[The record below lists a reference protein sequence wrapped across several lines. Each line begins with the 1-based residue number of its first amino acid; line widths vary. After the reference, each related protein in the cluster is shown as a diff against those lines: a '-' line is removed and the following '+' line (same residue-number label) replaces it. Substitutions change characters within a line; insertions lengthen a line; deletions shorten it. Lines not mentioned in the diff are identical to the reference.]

1 MTRLNIKISLSPS
14 RNTVI
19 PVDYHSN
26 IMSLLKYAIN
36 TYDPSEFQR
45 LFGKN
50 TMKFYTWSVN
60 FKNAKFIKDRIYL
73 SSNNFELQM
82 SFYKDSDAIMFQKA
96 LLLVSSGECKLLFGM
111 HYTITSVIV
120 KNGYHCGNS
129 VVVKTMSNI
138 ACEDYPSGASHKAY
152 FMSLEDGNKFFS
164 RLREVLLSKA
174 KLVGIKEQYVHFE
187 SIKSSIVYNTIYG
200 AKLPVTRGTFIVTGN
215 DELVNL
221 ALNGGI
227 GTITG
232 SGFGMVRPVNMV

>member
-60 FKNAKFIKDRIYL
+60 FKDSKFIKDRIYL
-73 SSNNFELQM
+73 SNNNFELQM
-82 SFYKDSDAIMFQKA
+82 SFYKESDAIMFQKA
-96 LLLVSSGECKLLFGM
+96 LLLVSSGEHKLLFGM
-111 HYTITSVIV
+111 RYTIPSVV
-120 KNGYHCGNS
+120 LKNGYDGGNN
-129 VVVKTMSNI
+129 VIVKTMSNI
-138 ACEDYPSGASHKAY
+138 ACEDYPDGESKAY
-152 FMSLEDGNKFFS
+152 FMSPNDGERFFT
-164 RLREVLLSKA
+164 RLRGVLLSKA
-174 KLVGIKEQYVHFE
+174 ESVGIKEQYVHFE
-187 SIKSSIVYNTIYG
+187 SSKSSVVYNTIYG
-200 AKLPVTRGTFIVTGN
+200 AKLPVTRGTFIVNGN
-215 DELVNL
+215 EELVNL

>member
-36 TYDPSEFQR
+36 MYDPSEFQR

-73 SSNNFELQM
+73 TNNNFELQM
-82 SFYKDSDAIMFQKA
+82 SFYKESDATLFQKA
-96 LLLVSSGECKLLFGM
+96 LLLVSSGEYKLLFGM
-111 HYTITSVIV
+111 RYKIASVV
-120 KNGYHCGNS
+120 CKSGYSEGNS
-129 VVVKTMSNI
+129 VIVKTMSNI
-138 ACEDYPSGASHKAY
+138 ACEDYPDGNNHRAY
-152 FMSLEDGNKFFS
+152 FMSLEDGSKFFS
-164 RLREVLLSKA
+164 RLKEVLLNKA
-174 KLVGIKEQYVHFE
+174 KEIGIKSDCIYFE
-187 SIKSSIVYNTIYG
+187 AVKASTVYNTIYG

>member
-1 MTRLNIKISLSPS
+1 MTRLSIKISLSPS

-111 HYTITSVIV
+111 HYTITSVIL

-152 FMSLEDGNKFFS
+152 FMSPNDGERFFT
-164 RLREVLLSKA
+164 RLRGVLLSKA
-174 KLVGIKEQYVHFE
+174 ESVGIKEQYVHFE
-187 SIKSSIVYNTIYG
+187 SSKSSVVYNTIYG